1 VNCIEVLFS
10 ALVVSEW
17 VTEVSEEEEEEEE
30 EPFRESAMKGFVSLS
45 DV

>member
-1 VNCIEVLFS
+1 M
-10 ALVVSEW
+10 SE
-17 VTEVSEEEEEEEE
+17 EEEEEEEEE